1 MQVQEQGW
9 LAQHVLVYDDTTS
22 ELMGCVPLYLKTH
35 SYGEY
40 VFDHSWASTHSRCGI
55 AYYPKLQSCVPFTP
69 VTGNRLLIKPGIKA
83 AAVTKAL
90 AKALLEITGRLMYNN
105 PTSNCMPA
113 LRKVPRSL
121 GPFHCVAVQ

>member
-1 MQVQEQGW
+1 MSFQVKEQGW
-9 LAQHVLVYDDTTS
+9 LPQHVLLYDDSTS

-69 VTGNRLLIKPGIKA
+69 VTGNRLLIKPGPNSV
-83 AAVTKAL
+83 AVTKAL
-90 AKALLEITGRLMYNN
+90 AKGLLEITGTFMHQPYWHLCILAC
-105 PTSNCMPA
+105 TSCPA
-113 LRKVPRSL
+113 
-121 GPFHCVAVQ
+121 